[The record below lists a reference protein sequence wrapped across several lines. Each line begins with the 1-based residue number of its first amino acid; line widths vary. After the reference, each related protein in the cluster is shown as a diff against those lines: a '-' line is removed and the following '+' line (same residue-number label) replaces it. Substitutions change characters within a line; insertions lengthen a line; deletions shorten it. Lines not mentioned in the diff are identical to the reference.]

1 MVAVPVLLDTNVLSE
16 LSRPRPDARVSRYLG
31 ALPLEL
37 TFISA
42 VSIAEVERGIV
53 RLQERDPERAQGLRT
68 WLEGTVLPQFV
79 TQILPFDL
87 RVASEWG
94 RLVGTQQMTRQP
106 PALLDS
112 LIAATASAH
121 RLLMVTRN
129 TRDFLKFPLAVHD
142 PWAD

>member
-16 LSRPRPDARVSRYLG
+16 LSRPRPDARVSQYLG
-31 ALPLEL
+31 ALPLES

-68 WLEGTVLPQFV
+68 WLEGTVLPRFA

-94 RLVGTQQMTRQP
+94 RLVLCRGQNGFWLSWTRVFQGRP
-106 PALLDS
+106 PLR
-112 LIAATASAH
+112 IAMKRSRAPSPTCLRAS
-121 RLLMVTRN
+121 
-129 TRDFLKFPLAVHD
+129 
-142 PWAD
+142 